1 LLGLMTFYGIVVS
14 WNMLMLPMLIVLT
27 TLVSLSVGMWMS
39 ALNVRYRD
47 IRYIMPFL
55 IQVWLFASPV
65 IYPLSMVP
73 PKWRVFMML
82 NPLTGAI
89 EGFRSAVFAKSFD
102 WLALSISAV
111 ITLILF
117 ISSIYAFRRM
127 EKSFADI
134 I

>member
-1 LLGLMTFYGIVVS
+1 
-14 WNMLMLPMLIVLT
+14 MLPMLIVLT